1 MKQLLFVLA
10 CCLALTAQQTKEK
23 EKIEH
28 CGLGSSHNCH
38 CLRHSQAV
46 EDSYLEACRL
56 NSKTDK
62 EMQECMSKAPSH
74 CSIVEHNDSE
84 GDEDGVEGQDSAMS
98 ERCTMMCKKHDCLCD
113 DGPRCHIGH
122 DASEHEQSEKK
133 NNAAK

>member
-1 MKQLLFVLA
+1 MKQILFVLA

-28 CGLGSSHNCH
+28 CGLGSSHDCH

-46 EDSYLEACRL
+46 EDSYLKECRL

-74 CSIVEHNDSE
+74 CSIVERNDSE
-84 GDEDGVEGQDSAMS
+84 GDEDGAEAQDSAMS
-98 ERCTMMCKKHDCLCD
+98 EHCAMMCKKHDCLCD

-122 DASEHEQSEKK
+122 DASEHEQSDS
-133 NNAAK
+133 NNKPPK